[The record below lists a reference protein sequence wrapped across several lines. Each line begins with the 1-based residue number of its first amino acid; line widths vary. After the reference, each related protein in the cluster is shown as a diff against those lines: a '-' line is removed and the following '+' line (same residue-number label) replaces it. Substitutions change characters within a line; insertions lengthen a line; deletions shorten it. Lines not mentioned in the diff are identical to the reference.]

1 MTKDCKSAFTGLT
14 DMEDPAFAPRGDFHA
29 MDCTDVVI
37 GMVKDGLSRVVDSYT
52 RLDVCLLQDFILY
65 KS

>member
-1 MTKDCKSAFTGLT
+1 MTKDCKSKFTGLA

-37 GMVKDGLSRVVDSYT
+37 GMVKGDLSRVVDSYT
-52 RLDVCLLQDFILY
+52 RLDGFRVSFP
-65 KS
+65 